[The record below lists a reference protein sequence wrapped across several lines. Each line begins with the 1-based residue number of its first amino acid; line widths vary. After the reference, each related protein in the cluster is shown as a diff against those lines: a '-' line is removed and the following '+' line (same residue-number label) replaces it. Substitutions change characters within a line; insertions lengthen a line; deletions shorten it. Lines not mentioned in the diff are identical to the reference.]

1 MRQAKNLARFVLVWF
16 ALSLGVAMASPL
28 VAPKAMEQ
36 VCTTG
41 GVAKIVS
48 SDDADR
54 ADLTVHPMDCALCM
68 AVGIPP
74 TIVSSQF
81 AKPSSLAHA
90 LQPIAAAHI
99 AAATAPPLPSRG
111 PPLL

>member
-28 VAPKAMEQ
+28 VAPKAMEL

-41 GVAKIVS
+41 GTMKIVS
-48 SDDADR
+48 SDDAENTDS
-54 ADLTVHPMDCALCM
+54 TTHTMDCALCM
-68 AVGIPP
+68 ALGIPP
-74 TIVSSQF
+74 TSISSQF
-81 AKPSSLAHA
+81 FKPSSLSHA
-90 LQPIAAAHI
+90 LHPIAAAHI

-111 PPLL
+111 PPAL